1 MVPRMAAVR
10 PADAGEVPA
19 LSAALAQAFADEAVV
34 NWLMPQRT
42 RRVARRELM
51 FMLELQTYVLPQDG
65 MVFTAGGGS
74 LVGGCLVLPPDRWQM
89 PDAADGRTAV
99 RWLRAFGVQLSRAI
113 RTKRVLQ
120 EHHPSES
127 HYYIRSVGVGPALQG
142 QGLGSALMRP
152 SSSAATVTACRRI
165 WRPAARAARRCTSG
179 SGSFTWACWSCPME
193 ARRYGR
199 CDGRLAA
206 EPPLCGS
213 RARESLAW
221 ANAREC
227 PLSNVRLDLA
237 GADEFSV
244 RCKSLPR
251 TGP

>member
-10 PADAGEVPA
+10 PADAGDVPA

-65 MVFTAGGGS
+65 MVFTAGVRGS

-99 RWLRAFGVQLSRAI
+99 RWLRVFGVQLPRAI

-127 HYYIRSVGVGPALQG
+127 HYYIRSVGVRPALQG

-152 SSSAATVTACRRI
+152 TFERCDSDGVPAYLEASTERSAALYERLGFVHLGVLELPDGGPPVWPMRR
-165 WRPAARAARRCTSG
+165 
-179 SGSFTWACWSCPME
+179 
-193 ARRYGR
+193 
-199 CDGRLAA
+199 
-206 EPPLCGS
+206 PPG
-213 RARESLAW
+213 
-221 ANAREC
+221 
-227 PLSNVRLDLA
+227 
-237 GADEFSV
+237 G
-244 RCKSLPR
+244 
-251 TGP
+251 